1 MADEN
6 HYQILEVSQT
16 ANQREIKQAYRRLAK
31 QFHPDSQRETSDRE
45 KIIRINAAYEV
56 LSDPQHRRAYDR
68 HLITGSS
75 DETSN
80 QRYTRT
86 VDAQERYQRQR
97 RTERAADDYSQ
108 QWLKE
113 TYSPIHRRISRIIGS
128 LDPQIEALAAD
139 PFDDHLLS
147 AFQTYVVSCRTSLNQ
162 ARQLFTC
169 QPNPAQLAKVAAH
182 LYYCLNQIDDG
193 IDELERF
200 ILNYDDRCLHAG
212 QELFSIA
219 RQLCCQA
226 QEAVRN
232 CR

>member
-6 HYQILEVSQT
+6 HYQILEVSQAAT
-16 ANQREIKQAYRRLAK
+16 QREIKQAYRRLAK

-68 HLITGSS
+68 QLITGSS
-75 DETSN
+75 EETSN

-86 VDAQERYQRQR
+86 VDAQNRYQRQR

-113 TYSPIHRRISRIIGS
+113 TYSPIHCRISRILRS
-128 LDPQIEALAAD
+128 LDPQIEVLAAD
-139 PFDDHLLS
+139 PFDDRLLS
-147 AFQTYVVSCRTSLNQ
+147 AFETYVVSCRTSLNQ
-162 ARQLFTC
+162 ARQLFTS

-219 RQLCCQA
+219 RQLCREA
-226 QEAVRN
+226 QEAVGNR
-232 CR
+232 R